1 MSAGNLFADA
11 AALAALA
18 SAAFTW
24 FRGWRRRDRDRA
36 VAAATAPFTSG
47 REVADEAERLLA
59 LRAARLEESERRE
72 ARAQDRN
79 AELRA
84 QNKAQESQ
92 ISELYTNVG
101 KLAAENSELREKLSQ
116 AQSREQADRARIGE
130 LATKVEELSKHIG
143 LGQ

>member
-36 VAAATAPFTSG
+36 VAAATAPFTAG
-47 REVADEAERLLA
+47 REVAEEAERLLA
-59 LRAARLEESERRE
+59 LRGATLQESERRE
-72 ARAQDRN
+72 KDLRDRN
-79 AELRA
+79 AELQA
-84 QNKAQESQ
+84 QNSAQEKQ
-92 ISELYTNVG
+92 ISELYARLGHLT
-101 KLAAENSELREKLSQ
+101 AENSELHELVNQAKTREES
-116 AQSREQADRARIGE
+116 DRRRINE
-130 LATKVEELSKHIG
+130 LEAKVQELTKHLG